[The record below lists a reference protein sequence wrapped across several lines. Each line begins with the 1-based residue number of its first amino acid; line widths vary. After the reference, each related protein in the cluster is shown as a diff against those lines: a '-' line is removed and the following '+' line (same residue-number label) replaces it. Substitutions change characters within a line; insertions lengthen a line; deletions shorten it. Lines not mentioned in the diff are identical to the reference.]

1 MVIDSS
7 FETMKTAPEEGRG
20 KLGIIHL
27 VSIKYPFPSDAE
39 TASGWVWVYVTGKVS
54 NAEEGSL

>member
-1 MVIDSS
+1 
-7 FETMKTAPEEGRG
+7 MKTAPEEARG